1 MLNGKSSWTVGLLGV
16 AALALLAVGLAWMLW
31 PADAAQAQGAAGH
44 EPADVRVVPGDRTLT
59 VSWKP
64 TSRPGVSD
72 DQIRHAL
79 RWSQES
85 GVWANPPCPAGL
97 GRNDG
102 FCLDGGVTQY
112 VITGLKNDVPTGV
125 FVRSFVGSNNS
136 ERNPNSSQWVRIKGD
151 NTTPKAG
158 QQQPAPQ
165 QTNSA
170 PTVANAIGDATIVNE
185 SGTKVVSL
193 TGVFADADGD
203 TLTVTAVSS
212 DEARATASVAA
223 DQSSLTVAGVA
234 KGTATITVTANDG
247 NGGTVEDVFT
257 VTVKAA
263 PALALPLSH
272 IPELEAGAAQD
283 VSLSGIFS
291 DADGDALTHRA
302 TSSDDTTATVS
313 VASDQSKLTVTGVAQ
328 GTATITVTAQDT
340 DGNQASGAFDV
351 AVVPAPQQ
359 QKQQAKS
366 SDATLSGIA
375 VYVATDHNP
384 DNADNVLHDVT
395 KALTVKPAVSAGV
408 REYGAE
414 MPEGKGYYVARAND
428 GYYVAVSATPT
439 AAAVQSIVIRGPESP
454 LERRDPRD
462 EVTSGEASGPWF
474 IDIGYS
480 LITIA
485 VTSEDGANTEHY
497 RLIIKRGEVDEPRG
511 LRLAPG
517 DGTLT
522 LRWDANNGPAAP
534 THYTLRWRQAG
545 ETAWLNRAT
554 DGWRRY
560 KTSYAADAPHATA
573 ADGTGLYPAASG
585 SVELSGLDNGVAYEV
600 QARGVRF
607 HTFSHEVMNWLKSD
621 WRSATGTP
629 ERPAATALTITPAN
643 PTREY
648 GATDDL
654 GYTVSGL
661 VDGDAANDV
670 VTGTL
675 SRAAGND
682 AGSYAIG
689 LGTLAIA
696 SDYARKYALPSGPA
710 VTTYTITPKAIT
722 AIGGVTVNARASDGT
737 TTATFDTSA
746 AAGTGVL
753 AAELADFRAGG
764 LQVSGGFPAA
774 TPGTHDL
781 SVTYAL
787 QDQGSFKAAN
797 YSLSA
802 TSATLQGELTE
813 VAACGAALML
823 FADRMPE
830 EGQAVNLIVALDGP
844 IEDPAGVRI
853 MLSAS
858 GTATTEDY
866 TLSPNVLT
874 IQAGLG
880 ARVATINVKDDTM
893 NDPGE
898 TIIIDATAEGHSLQ
912 AGSLVLT
919 IVDNDAQPVSSKPA
933 VTPDCSPS
941 TDGDYD
947 DDNDGLIE
955 ICNRQQLDA
964 IRWDLD
970 GDGSG
975 TNDYHLRFP
984 GAAVAMGCPGTSCI
998 GYELI
1003 ADLDLA
1009 PASWSPIGLNGA
1021 GFAGVFEGN
1030 GHTISN
1036 LRLNCCD
1043 GYRMGL
1049 FHVIEN
1055 NGVVRNLDLRDP
1067 HISRTYKRDLE
1078 VGALAG
1084 VLRGRVE
1091 GVRVFGGA
1099 ISGVHTVGGLVG
1111 LVKPSGVVKNSY
1123 AQTTIQTGLSSG
1135 TNVGGL
1141 VGYNEGRVRSSFASG
1156 SISGAVARYAGGL
1169 VGRNFRGASIIT
1181 SGALVDFP
1189 EDITNR
1195 RAGLVGRNEG
1205 EVVASYS
1212 AGRVGGAWGA
1222 GLIYENPGTVT
1233 DSYWDFTKSPRLR
1246 PQFNS
1251 LSGTSGPGIAKTTD
1265 ELREVLG
1272 YSGIYANWNVDVDGD
1287 SSPDDP
1293 WDFGTACQ
1301 YPIPKPLGVNPP
1313 GRGALCQVPA
1323 GLSELRLM
1331 KHLRDVNTWEQVGD
1345 NLIKDSTKTYY
1356 TVLLEE
1362 NVLFVSLTP
1371 TAQRPSEAAITV
1383 DGETTASGGT
1393 VHISRPGPR
1402 KTKVVRVLVT
1412 EGGAERLY
1420 TVSLV
1425 REPKTDQQQGT
1436 PNRAPTVAN
1445 ALADV
1450 ASLEVG
1456 ATREVSLTGV
1466 FSDADGDS
1474 LTVTAASS
1482 NDAVT
1487 TATVASDGSKLTL
1500 TGVTEGTATVTV
1512 TAKDPEGNRVSDA
1525 FEVSVSSKYAAL
1537 IAQMYQWRNGPEA
1550 QQYGKPHTDRW
1561 DRALLAFGETV
1572 ADTSLTPMTAD
1583 EAQAFA
1589 DQGWERWVEVAAAL
1603 KEIEQANQQGASNT
1617 PPTVASAIG
1626 DVTIVS
1632 QSGTRRVSMSGVF
1645 ADADGDA
1652 LTVTA
1657 KSSDTA
1663 KATVSVDVD
1672 SDGLTVA
1679 AKARGT
1685 ATITVTA
1692 SDGNGGTVDDAFT
1705 VTVKAA
1711 PTVASAIADASGLE
1725 AGNSQEVSLS
1735 GVFNDADGDS
1745 LTITAASSN
1754 TAKVTAAVAS
1764 DGSKL
1769 TLTGVAEGNATV
1781 TVRAQD
1787 SDGNQASD
1795 AFEVSVAQAQQQAK
1809 PEGPEP
1815 WDIRIVPGDGILTV
1829 TWKVGSHDVDDAEV
1843 RHALRWSQEP
1853 GVWANPKDPNAGGP
1867 EDGVAM
1873 EGGVTSYVIT
1883 GLKNDVPTGVFVR
1896 SFTGDSASERSPES
1910 SKWVRIKGDNTTTK
1924 GAQ

>member
-1 MLNGKSSWTVGLLGV
+1 MLNGKASWTMALLGV
-16 AALALLAVGLAWMLW
+16 AALALLLAGGLAWMLW
-31 PADAAQAQGAAGH
+31 PADTAQAQGPAGH
-44 EPADVRVVPGDRTLT
+44 EPADVRVVPGDGILT
-59 VSWKP
+59 VSWKV

-79 RWSQES
+79 RWSQET

-102 FCLDGGVTQY
+102 FCLSGGVTQY
-112 VITGLKNDVPTGV
+112 VITGLTNDVATGV

-165 QTNSA
+165 QTNRA

-185 SGTKVVSL
+185 SGTLSVSL
-193 TGVFADADGD
+193 SGVFSDADGD
-203 TLTVTAVSS
+203 SLTVTAKSS
-212 DEARATASVAA
+212 DTAKATVSVAT
-223 DQSSLTVAGVA
+223 DQSSLTVAA
-234 KGTATITVTANDG
+234 KARGTATITVTASDG
-247 NGGTVEDVFT
+247 KGGTVEDAFT

-263 PALALPLSH
+263 PVVNLPY
-272 IPELEAGAAQD
+272 GD
-283 VSLSGIFS
+283 VTLSGNQTDGIAPLLTKFI
-291 DADGDALTHRA
+291 DPDGDALTITA
-302 TSSDDTTATVS
+302 TSSDTKVVKVS
-313 VASDQSKLTVTGVAQ
+313 TFLDAPGGGRLRVTGVAGAG
-328 GTATITVTAQDT
+328 GTATVTVTAQDT
-340 DGNQASGAFDV
+340 DGNSVSDEFDV
-351 AVVPAPQQ
+351 LVRPVQAQQ
-359 QKQQAKS
+359 QQAKS

-395 KALTVKPAVSAGV
+395 KALAVKPAVSAGV

-414 MPEGKGYYVARAND
+414 MPEGDGYYVARAND

-485 VTSEDGANTEHY
+485 VTAEDGANTEHY

-585 SVELSGLDNGVAYEV
+585 SVELTGLDNGVAYEV

-607 HTFSHEVMNWLKSD
+607 HTFDPEVMNWLKSD

-629 ERPAATALTITPAN
+629 ERPAATALTITPSS

-648 GATDDL
+648 GGTDDL

-661 VDGDAANDV
+661 IDGDAATDV

-675 SRAAGND
+675 ARAAGND

-746 AAGTGVL
+746 AQGTGL
-753 AAELADFRAGG
+753 LPAELADFRAGG
-764 LQVSGGFPAA
+764 LQVRGSFPAA

-787 QDQGSFKAAN
+787 RDHGAFRAAN

-802 TSATLQGELTE
+802 TAGTLQGELTE
-813 VAACGAALML
+813 VAACSSALML
-823 FADRMPE
+823 FADGVPA
-830 EGQAVNLIVALDGP
+830 EGRSP
-844 IEDPAGVRI
+844 ITVTAGLSSPAGMGGAKVS
-853 MLSAS
+853 LTATGTAAS
-858 GTATTEDY
+858 GSDY
-866 TLSPNVLT
+866 TLSAATVNIP
-874 IQAGLG
+874 AGATAG
-880 ARVATINVKDDTM
+880 TATITVIDDTV
-893 NDPGE
+893 DDDDE
-898 TIIIDATAEGHSLQ
+898 TIILNAALAGTNLTAAPLTLVIEDNDDATTPTAKRTSD
-912 AGSLVLT
+912 AGCV
-919 IVDNDAQPVSSKPA
+919 VPV
-933 VTPDCSPS
+933 
-941 TDGDYD
+941 DGDYD
-947 DDNDGLIE
+947 ADDDGLIE
-955 ICNRQQLDA
+955 VTCAFQLAA
-964 IRWDLD
+964 IYSDLD
-970 GDGSG
+970 GDGASDTSG
-975 TNDYHLRFP
+975 RH
-984 GAAVAMGCPGTSCI
+984 AAAYAAAYPNAATGMGCRRSSCQ
-998 GYELI
+998 GYELSNDI
-1003 ADLDLA
+1003 
-1009 PASWSPIGLNGA
+1009 
-1021 GFAGVFEGN
+1021 VFETDRNGRPIPGTALSGYGRYYSRVLLYPESGWRGIGHSLEQPFTAIFDGN
-1030 GHTISN
+1030 GHVIRN
-1036 LRLNCCD
+1036 VYLRENSSFN
-1043 GYRMGL
+1043 GL
-1049 FHVIEN
+1049 FGSTGSSAVIRNVGVEN
-1055 NGVVRNLDLRDP
+1055 
-1067 HISRTYKRDLE
+1067 
-1078 VGALAG
+1078 ALMSA
-1084 VLRGRVE
+1084 
-1091 GVRVFGGA
+1091 GGA
-1099 ISGVHTVGGLVG
+1099 HVGGLVG
-1111 LVKPSGVVKNSY
+1111 HNGGAIINSY
-1123 AQTTIQTGLSSG
+1123 TTGSIRGTHGVGGLVGGSDLTSMIIGSYSTASVTGSSDDVGGLVGGNEG
-1135 TNVGGL
+1135 TIIASYATGDVDGIGNAVGGYIPGAGPGEGQAIGGLVGLNYPDQKIIASYATGRVRAPKGQKVGGL
-1141 VGYNEGRVRSSFASG
+1141 VGYNLG
-1156 SISGAVARYAGGL
+1156 SI
-1169 VGRNFRGASIIT
+1169 I
-1181 SGALVDFP
+1181 
-1189 EDITNR
+1189 
-1195 RAGLVGRNEG
+1195 
-1205 EVVASYS
+1205 ASYS
-1212 AGRVGGAWGA
+1212 TGKASGRSQVSGFAYSDSVFRQP
-1222 GLIYENPGTVT
+1222 IPPEF
-1233 DSYWDFTKSPRLR
+1233 SYWDTERSG
-1246 PQFNS
+1246 
-1251 LSGTSGPGIAKTTD
+1251 LSASVHGEGKTTA
-1265 ELREVLG
+1265 ELQGPVG
-1272 YSGIYANWNVDVDGD
+1272 YDGIYANWNLDLYGDG
-1287 SSPDDP
+1287 SADDP
-1293 WDFGTACQ
+1293 WNFGAADEYPVLNRAALMVAWGERNAADASLRRLSLSAGSLSFDPATTA
-1301 YPIPKPLGVNPP
+1301 
-1313 GRGALCQVPA
+1313 
-1323 GLSELRLM
+1323 
-1331 KHLRDVNTWEQVGD
+1331 
-1345 NLIKDSTKTYY
+1345 Y
-1356 TVLLEE
+1356 TVDVPSGASSVTVSPVTANPEATVAVNGVDPDLPVELDYGE
-1362 NVLFVSLTP
+1362 NVISLAVTAADGSTTRTYVLTVTRLTP
-1371 TAQRPSEAAITV
+1371 TAVQV
-1383 DGETTASGGT
+1383 
-1393 VHISRPGPR
+1393 
-1402 KTKVVRVLVT
+1402 
-1412 EGGAERLY
+1412 
-1420 TVSLV
+1420 
-1425 REPKTDQQQGT
+1425 
-1436 PNRAPTVAN
+1436 
-1445 ALADV
+1445 
-1450 ASLEVG
+1450 
-1456 ATREVSLTGV
+1456 
-1466 FSDADGDS
+1466 
-1474 LTVTAASS
+1474 
-1482 NDAVT
+1482 
-1487 TATVASDGSKLTL
+1487 
-1500 TGVTEGTATVTV
+1500 
-1512 TAKDPEGNRVSDA
+1512 
-1525 FEVSVSSKYAAL
+1525 KYAAL

-1589 DQGWERWVEVAAAL
+1589 DKGWERWVEVAAAL
-1603 KEIEQANQQGASNT
+1603 KEIEQAKQRGASNT
-1617 PPTVASAIG
+1617 PPTVSNAIA

-1632 QSGTRRVSMSGVF
+1632 QSGTQRVSMSEVF

-1679 AKARGT
+1679 AKSRGI
-1685 ATITVTA
+1685 ATVTVTA
-1692 SDGNGGTVDDAFT
+1692 SDGNGGTVDDTFT

-1711 PTVASAIADASGLE
+1711 PTVASTIADVSGLTV
-1725 AGNSQEVSLS
+1725 GDTRDVSLS
-1735 GVFNDADGDS
+1735 GVFSDADGDS
-1745 LTITAASSN
+1745 LTITAASSD
-1754 TAKVTAAVAS
+1754 TARVTAAVAS

-1769 TLTGVAEGNATV
+1769 TLTGVAEGNATI

-1795 AFEVSVAQAQQQAK
+1795 AFEVSVAPAQQQAK

-1815 WDIRIVPGDGILTV
+1815 WDIRIVPGDGQLTV

-1843 RHALRWSQEP
+1843 RHALRWSQES
-1853 GVWANPKDPNAGGP
+1853 GVWANPRCVLGTGAN
-1867 EDGVAM
+1867 DGLCLDA
-1873 EGGVTSYVIT
+1873 GVTSYVIT
-1883 GLKNDVPTGVFVR
+1883 GLKNGVPTGVFVR

-1910 SKWVRIKGDNTTTK
+1910 SKWVRVKGDNTTPK
-1924 GAQ
+1924 AAD